1 MFKLKKGKILLFFVV
16 LFFVFFIGKTTN
28 FISAAEADEIAIYP
42 AHWDLNEPL
51 TQSWFIYNLN
61 PGDYKI
67 DEAQLVN
74 LSDNPVTID
83 VYPVDALTTKEGAFA
98 LKNRDES
105 KGDVG
110 AWIKLLFSEI
120 TLEPRESR
128 ALPFS
133 ISIPKDVEVGDHA
146 GGLVVEKRIAEEG
159 PLDQQ
164 FRMKIVTRV
173 GVRMYVRV
181 LGEINE
187 NLSIEKFFTKL
198 TNQGR
203 WFVLELKNLGNV
215 RLAPEGSIA
224 IKDIFQRNVASLTI
238 EKSGE
243 VFPKKSVTRE
253 ILLSK
258 KLILGRFVALA
269 TLNYADKQIMSSP
282 LVFWIIPWWVIVIL
296 VLLVLIIIYLILR
309 KYLKKRTKERGQDI
323 KWQSK

>member
-1 MFKLKKGKILLFFVV
+1 MFKLKKGEILLFFAV
-16 LFFVFFIGKTTN
+16 LLFVFFIGRTNN
-28 FISAAEADEIAIYP
+28 FISAAESDEIAIYP
-42 AHWDLNEPL
+42 AHWDSNEPL

-67 DEAQLVN
+67 DEVQLVN
-74 LSDNPVTID
+74 LSDNRVTID
-83 VYPVDALTTKEGAFA
+83 IYPVDALTTKEGAFA
-98 LKNRDES
+98 LRNREEP
-105 KGDVG
+105 KQDVG

-133 ISIPKDVEVGDHA
+133 ISVPKDVEVGDHT
-146 GGLVVEKRIAEEG
+146 GGLVVEKKIAEES
-159 PLDQQ
+159 PSDQQ
-164 FRMKIVTRV
+164 FGMKIVTRV
-173 GVRMYVRV
+173 GVRMYVRA

-187 NLSIEKFFTKL
+187 SLSIEKFFTKL

-269 TLNYADKQIMSSP
+269 TLNYADKQIISSP

-296 VLLVLIIIYLILR
+296 VLIALIIIYLILR